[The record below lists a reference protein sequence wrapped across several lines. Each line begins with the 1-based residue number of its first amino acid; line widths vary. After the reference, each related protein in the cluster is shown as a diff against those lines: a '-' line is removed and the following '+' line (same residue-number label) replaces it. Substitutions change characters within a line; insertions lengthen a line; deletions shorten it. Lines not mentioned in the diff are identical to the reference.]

1 MKREMWAWIILLA
14 TAWLLGRAIGNVVDA
29 VHERAYEDG
38 VRDAYETLTN
48 LMDNGTDDHREP
60 A

>member
-1 MKREMWAWIILLA
+1 MKREMWAWTIFLV
-14 TAWLLGRAIGNVVDA
+14 TAWLFGRAIGNVVDA

-38 VRDAYETLTN
+38 IRDTYETLAK